1 MCLFFFFIFG
11 RVYLQAYLII
21 NYAIDW
27 LVMMFTDKEDVPI
40 IYKVILA
47 EMATAVL
54 INVVLNF
61 YWSWLIIR

>member
-1 MCLFFFFIFG
+1 
-11 RVYLQAYLII
+11 
-21 NYAIDW
+21 
-27 LVMMFTDKEDVPI
+27 MMFTDKEDVPI